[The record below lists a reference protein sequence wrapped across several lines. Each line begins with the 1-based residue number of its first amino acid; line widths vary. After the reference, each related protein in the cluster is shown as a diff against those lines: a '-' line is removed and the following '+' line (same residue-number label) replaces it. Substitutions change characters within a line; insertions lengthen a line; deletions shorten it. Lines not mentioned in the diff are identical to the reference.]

1 MDFIGLINRAKSECG
16 IAGNP
21 ITALTGNSNEMIRLA
36 GWVSTAWQD
45 VQTERQDWRFMRKP
59 FTVNTVAD
67 VQSYSPASASI
78 SDYSKW
84 KDDSFRIYRTAD
96 GVDNEQ
102 FLTHW
107 EDYSEFRDYYLFS
120 SLRSQRS
127 TPTDI
132 VIDPDDNLLL
142 GFTPDDV
149 YTVVGEYYRKPQELT
164 LATDTPIIPSEF
176 HMIIVYETMI
186 SYGYFNV
193 ASEQLSR
200 GREKLAKLKSR
211 LLQKYSPIIGI
222 GDSFI

>member
-1 MDFIGLINRAKSECG
+1 MTYIELVNRCKSECG

-21 ITALTGNSNEMIRLA
+21 ITLLTGNSNEITRLA
-36 GWVSTAWQD
+36 GWVSSAWVDIQ
-45 VQTERQDWRFMRKP
+45 QERQDWRFMRKP
-59 FTVNTVAD
+59 FTVNTVANT
-67 VQSYSPASASI
+67 QSYSASDASI
-78 SDYSKW
+78 SDFSKW

-96 GVDNEQ
+96 GEDNEQ

-107 EDYSEFRDYYLFS
+107 KDYSEFRDFYLFS
-120 SLRSQRS
+120 SLRSQRGQ
-127 TPTDI
+127 PNDI

-142 GFTPDDV
+142 GYTPDDI
-149 YTVVGEYYRKPQELT
+149 YTVIGEYYRSPQVLT

-211 LLQKYSPIIGI
+211 LLQKYSPTIGVGCSLI
-222 GDSFI
+222 